1 MQIDWQKGEWQC
13 VRMVV
18 DQLINQVIELAKQLQ
33 DARRNYGQA
42 LKKSGDK
49 DEVISRLYGRCSDY
63 KRQADVL
70 SIYAETLEAD
80 LVESGVTR
88 EDLDAVYRQI
98 EMQVDGE
105 DAVDE
110 PC

>member
-18 DQLINQVIELAKQLQ
+18 DQLLNQVVELAKQLQ
-33 DARRNYGQA
+33 DARRNYSSA
-42 LKKSGDK
+42 LKKSGEK

-70 SIYAETLEAD
+70 GIYAETLEAD
-80 LVESGVTR
+80 LMERDVTR
-88 EDLDAVYRQI
+88 EDLDAVYKQI

-105 DAVDE
+105 DLEDE
-110 PC
+110 

>member
-1 MQIDWQKGEWQC
+1 MQIDWQRGEWQC

-18 DQLINQVIELAKQLQ
+18 DQLINQVVELSKQLQ
-33 DARRNYGQA
+33 EARQKYGQA

-70 SIYAETLEAD
+70 GIYAETLEAD
-80 LVESGVTR
+80 LIERGVMR
-88 EDLDAVYRQI
+88 EDLDAVYKQI

-105 DAVDE
+105 DAVNE

>member
-18 DQLINQVIELAKQLQ
+18 DQLLNQVVELAKQLQ

-42 LKKSGDK
+42 LEKSGDK
-49 DEVISRLYGRCSDY
+49 DEVISRLYGRCADY

-70 SIYAETLEAD
+70 GIYAETLEAD
-80 LVESGVTR
+80 LLERGVTR
-88 EDLDAVYRQI
+88 EDLEAVYRQI
-98 EMQVDGE
+98 ESQVDGE
-105 DAVDE
+105 DLEDE
-110 PC
+110 

>member
-18 DQLINQVIELAKQLQ
+18 NQLLNQVVELSKQLQ

-49 DEVISRLYGRCSDY
+49 DEVISRLYGRCADY

-70 SIYAETLEAD
+70 GIYAETLEAD
-80 LVESGVTR
+80 LLERGVTR

-98 EMQVDGE
+98 ESQVDGE
-105 DAVDE
+105 DPEDE
-110 PC
+110 

>member
-18 DQLINQVIELAKQLQ
+18 DQLLNQVVELAKQLQ
-33 DARRNYGQA
+33 DARRNYGSA
-42 LKKSGDK
+42 LKKSGEK
-49 DEVISRLYGRCSDY
+49 DEVISRLYGRVSDY

-70 SIYAETLEAD
+70 GIYAETLEAD
-80 LVESGVTR
+80 LMERGVTR
-88 EDLDAVYRQI
+88 EDLDAVYKQI

-105 DAVDE
+105 DLEDE
-110 PC
+110 

>member
-13 VRMVV
+13 VRLVV
-18 DQLINQVIELAKQLQ
+18 DQLLNQVVELAKQLQ

-42 LKKSGDK
+42 LKKSGEK

-70 SIYAETLEAD
+70 GIYVETLETD
-80 LVESGVTR
+80 LLERGVTR
-88 EDLDAVYRQI
+88 EDLDAVYKQI

-105 DAVDE
+105 DPEDE
-110 PC
+110 

>member
-18 DQLINQVIELAKQLQ
+18 DQLLNQVVELAKQLQ

-42 LKKSGDK
+42 LKKSGEK

-70 SIYAETLEAD
+70 GIYAETLETD
-80 LVESGVTR
+80 LLERGVTR
-88 EDLDAVYRQI
+88 EDLDAVYKQI

-105 DAVDE
+105 DPEDE
-110 PC
+110 

>member
-18 DQLINQVIELAKQLQ
+18 DQLLNQVVELAKQLQ
-33 DARRNYGQA
+33 DARRNYGSA

-70 SIYAETLEAD
+70 GIYAETLETD
-80 LVESGVTR
+80 LLERGVTR
-88 EDLDAVYRQI
+88 EDLDAVYKQI

-105 DAVDE
+105 DPEDE
-110 PC
+110 

>member
-18 DQLINQVIELAKQLQ
+18 DQLLGQVVELAKQLQ
-33 DARRNYGQA
+33 DARRSYGQE

-49 DEVISRLYGRCSDY
+49 DEVISRLYGRCADY

-70 SIYAETLEAD
+70 GIYAETLETD
-80 LVESGVTR
+80 LLERGVTR
-88 EDLDAVYRQI
+88 EDLEAVYRQI
-98 EMQVDGE
+98 ESQVDGE
-105 DAVDE
+105 DPEDE
-110 PC
+110 

>member
-18 DQLINQVIELAKQLQ
+18 DQLVNQVVELAKQLQ
-33 DARRNYGQA
+33 NARRNYGQA

-49 DEVISRLYGRCSDY
+49 DEVISRLYGRCADY

-70 SIYAETLEAD
+70 GIYAETLEAD
-80 LVESGVTR
+80 LLERGVTR
-88 EDLDAVYRQI
+88 EDLDTVYKQI

-105 DAVDE
+105 DPEDE
-110 PC
+110 

>member
-1 MQIDWQKGEWQC
+1 MQIDWQKSEWQC

-18 DQLINQVIELAKQLQ
+18 DQLIDQVVELSKQLQ
-33 DARRNYGQA
+33 DARRNYFRA

-49 DEVISRLYGRCSDY
+49 DEVISRLHGRCAGY

-70 SIYAETLEAD
+70 GIYAETLEAD
-80 LVESGVTR
+80 LLERGVTR

-98 EMQVDGE
+98 EAQVDGE
-105 DAVDE
+105 DQEDE
-110 PC
+110 